1 MTIRRLDPPSS
12 AARRQSQEVRVLGVD
27 PGLHIT
33 GYAVLK
39 IAPLPIV
46 IEAGVIRP
54 SAGAILPARLAD
66 LQKQIA
72 DIIDEFSITHIGVE
86 QLYAHYKHPRTAIL
100 MGHARGVILLAAG
113 CHNIPV
119 VDLPSTLVKKTF
131 TGNGHATKSQMQRT
145 AASRFKL
152 GKLPSPPD
160 VADAMA
166 IAYVLAARLIGR

>member
-1 MTIRRLDPPSS
+1 MNAKLPDDLSS
-12 AARRQSQEVRVLGVD
+12 STHRPGTNWRVLGID
-27 PGLHIT
+27 PGLHLT

-39 IAPLPIV
+39 LAPLPV
-46 IEAGVIRP
+46 LMEAGVIRL
-54 SAGAILPARLAD
+54 SATATLPARLAD
-66 LQKQIA
+66 LHGQIA
-72 DIIDEFSITHIGVE
+72 EIIDEFSISHVGVE

-113 CHNIPV
+113 RNAIPV
-119 VDLPSTLVKKTF
+119 VDMPSTLVKKTF

-152 GKLPSPPD
+152 GKPPSPPD

-166 IAYVLAARLIGR
+166 IAYVLATRLTVR